1 MKNKMTY
8 VLYMIALFA
17 FFMASVSYWG
27 NIQLGDRLNAE
38 SIGLNLA
45 SLMALLSGLL
55 IIFVR
60 NKYSKNRIH
69 VICYLWIVIMPL
81 VIYYNKGQ
89 ISHYILTLLW
99 PVFYEATYLL
109 VLFNRRRI
117 ITFRKLFVI
126 IWGVGLFYFILSKRY
141 FLLFIT
147 LL

>member
-55 IIFVR
+55 IEINIPKIVYMSF
-60 NKYSKNRIH
+60 
-69 VICYLWIVIMPL
+69 VIC
-81 VIYYNKGQ
+81 
-89 ISHYILTLLW
+89 
-99 PVFYEATYLL
+99 
-109 VLFNRRRI
+109 
-117 ITFRKLFVI
+117 
-126 IWGVGLFYFILSKRY
+126 GL
-141 FLLFIT
+141 
-147 LL
+147 

>member
-27 NIQLGDRLNAE
+27 NIQLGDRLNTE

-60 NKYSKNRIH
+60 NKYS
-69 VICYLWIVIMPL
+69 
-81 VIYYNKGQ
+81 
-89 ISHYILTLLW
+89 
-99 PVFYEATYLL
+99 
-109 VLFNRRRI
+109 
-117 ITFRKLFVI
+117 
-126 IWGVGLFYFILSKRY
+126 
-141 FLLFIT
+141 
-147 LL
+147 

>member
-60 NKYSKNRIH
+60 NKYSKIVYMSF
-69 VICYLWIVIMPL
+69 VIC
-81 VIYYNKGQ
+81 
-89 ISHYILTLLW
+89 
-99 PVFYEATYLL
+99 
-109 VLFNRRRI
+109 
-117 ITFRKLFVI
+117 
-126 IWGVGLFYFILSKRY
+126 GL
-141 FLLFIT
+141 
-147 LL
+147 